1 MKIFLLN
8 SQGSEEVLIENDE
21 SLQMASEVSR
31 KLYTPASTKLPS
43 AVTGLQNSNSPI
55 TLYKEAV

>member
-21 SLQMASEVSR
+21 YLQMALQVSR

-43 AVTGLQNSNSPI
+43 AVTGLQNSNS
-55 TLYKEAV
+55 LSK